1 MEEKKEELTLIQ
13 RLVRVQQELKAPK
26 GQTNKFGGYKYRSAE
41 DILEA
46 VKPILGKLG
55 IVLILSDEPVLVG
68 DWHYVRATAR
78 VVLGNDY
85 FETTA
90 YARESE
96 VKKGMDEPQITGTAS
111 SYARKYAMNGL
122 FAIDDTKDSDT
133 NEVTELTKETI
144 KKPTPEHI
152 KELQELGGTLEIVAK
167 YYKKDVNQLN
177 DGELVKMIE
186 RKKAAEARRKKE
198 VEENADIQ

>member
-198 VEENADIQ
+198 VEENAEIQ

>member
-186 RKKAAEARRKKE
+186 RKKAAEARRKTE
-198 VEENADIQ
+198 VEENAEIQ

>member
-55 IVLILSDEPVLVG
+55 LVLILSDEPVLVG

-133 NEVTELTKETI
+133 NEVTELTKETV

-198 VEENADIQ
+198 VEENAEIQ